1 MQSMSVLL
9 LEMTYSCQG
18 KKDEN
23 LSVIPTIKK
32 LMHWLRVMEEKDA
45 VAARA
50 YAVVQDILESYLL
63 RLFEPRLTNFSHW
76 IETIL
81 RSPRRHINLQSPSNN
96 GGISTPL
103 KVQCQ

>member
-50 YAVVQDILESYLL
+50 YAVVQDILESSALTF
-63 RLFEPRLTNFSHW
+63 RTKVDELFALDRDNTA
-76 IETIL
+76 
-81 RSPRRHINLQSPSNN
+81 
-96 GGISTPL
+96 
-103 KVQCQ
+103 